1 MTDIEPLLTA
11 LCAYNRHHMFHDRL
25 TLIIESDGTGRFLTH
40 EQDVDA
46 HLPRVA
52 GSHFNQLGNAFAWL
66 RARDTS
72 CAQPENP
79 LSQPVQMSVLF
90 TPGELI
96 AIIGQEDEWPSSSD

>member
-1 MTDIEPLLTA
+1 MIDIEPLLI
-11 LCAYNRHHMFHDRL
+11 LLRAYNRHRGIHDRL
-25 TLIIESDGTGRFLTH
+25 TLIIESDGSGRFMTH
-40 EQDVDA
+40 QQDLGA
-46 HLPRVA
+46 GMPRA
-52 GSHFNQLGNAFAWL
+52 DNSDFDQLGNAFAWL

-72 CAQPENP
+72 CTQPENP